1 MLTQKNFYKNDIK
14 FRNKLKSKEE
24 IKLKFEI

>member
-14 FRNKLKSKEE
+14 FRNKLKRKEE